1 MQILFI
7 KSFIIIEPQT
17 LQQKNTHYLRI
28 VIIIS
33 VVHQKFVINF
43 PFIRSPTSLTFWHWV
58 CINHLNVYKKKR
70 DDVRI
75 YIYRERERETSFNF
89 LGEWGPYIITTKKH
103 FRSVYKVILCGY
115 LRIHIFKEP
124 FIGLFFCYL
133 KKKVGHF

>member
-70 DDVRI
+70 DDVRNLNST
-75 YIYRERERETSFNF
+75 YIYTSFNF
-89 LGEWGPYIITTKKH
+89 SKWGEWGPYIITTKKH
-103 FRSVYKVILCGY
+103 FRSVYKVILCAC
-115 LRIHIFKEP
+115 LKIHIFKEP
-124 FIGLFFCYL
+124 VIGFYFLLFE
-133 KKKVGHF
+133 KKVGHF